1 MKECN
6 RAYDF
11 ITILGPTACGKTK
24 LAAELSYLIKGE
36 IISADSRQVYKE
48 MDIGT
53 GKDLADYIVN
63 GKPIPY
69 HLINIVEPGQKYHV
83 FQYKK
88 DFYNAFEQVKQNQS
102 VPILCGGSGMYLEAV
117 LRNYNLVEVPENKTL
132 REELEKYSLEELT
145 LRLSHYKRMHNKTD
159 VDTKKR
165 AIRAIEI
172 EEYYKNHRI
181 NEKTQHELKSLTF
194 GLEIDRNLRREK
206 ITKRLKARIDEG
218 LIDEVRQLLNK
229 GITPEDLI
237 YYGLEYKFVTEYILD
252 KYSFDAFFTKLETAI
267 HQFSKRQMTY
277 FRGMERRGIKINWL
291 KATDDID
298 INIQTIIN
306 QWNS

>member
-1 MKECN
+1 MP
-6 RAYDF
+6 YDI

-24 LAAELSYLIKGE
+24 LAAELCYQINGE

-53 GKDLADYIVN
+53 GKDLADFIVN

-88 DFYNAFEQVKQNQS
+88 DFYKAFEQVKQNQS

-117 LRNYNLVEVPENKTL
+117 LRNYNLLEVPENKEL

-145 LRLSHYKRMHNKTD
+145 QRLSQYKRMHNKTD

-172 EEYYKNHRI
+172 EEYYRKQPIFKSQNREI
-181 NEKTQHELKSLTF
+181 NSLTF
-194 GLEIDRNLRREK
+194 GLEIDRDLRREK
-206 ITKRLKARIDEG
+206 ISKRLKNRIDHG
-218 LIDEVRQLLNK
+218 MIDEVQQLLNQ
-229 GITPEDLI
+229 GIASDDLI
-237 YYGLEYKFVTEYILD
+237 YYGLEYKYVTEYILG
-252 KYSFDAFFTKLETAI
+252 KYSFDEFFKRLETAI
-267 HQFSKRQMTY
+267 HQFAKRQMTY

-291 KATDDID
+291 NAKNGIQE
-298 INIQTIIN
+298 NIKIIIE
-306 QWNS
+306 QWNRH